1 MNAFTTS
8 NLIGAMQRRAA
19 LMEMGARSAH
29 IAEIVAS
36 AVSESS
42 GRLQG
47 LSRDTIMLAHLAP
60 IIRVV
65 WADGRVREREHN
77 LVLQTARA
85 LGLPEDGFA
94 TAELNSLLERR
105 PGEEFFENTFRL
117 LRPTLQAL
125 RPDARRRRE
134 ADLTSICVLMAEAS
148 GEVSDLL
155 GGTRTSQRELEAV
168 KEVIAKLFGPET
180 VEHSSELP
188 QDQAAANDVAAPNAA
203 ELGFDQETGTIIY
216 LLPLVQTAWAE
227 GRVTRRERK
236 LILGV
241 AAARGIGEDSDAYKK
256 LAYLLET
263 KPPEEFFERA
273 SNTLRAAL
281 SDLPPE
287 LRRVEER
294 ILLKLCVE
302 VAEASSD
309 GFDFPGFSGGISKE
323 EKATFE
329 RIRGAI
335 LEQGS

>member
-1 MNAFTTS
+1 
-8 NLIGAMQRRAA
+8 
-19 LMEMGARSAH
+19 
-29 IAEIVAS
+29 
-36 AVSESS
+36 
-42 GRLQG
+42 
-47 LSRDTIMLAHLAP
+47 MLAHLAP

-94 TAELNSLLERR
+94 TDELNRLLQRR
-105 PGEEFFENTFRL
+105 PNEEFFENTFRL
-117 LRPTLQAL
+117 LRPTMQNL
-125 RPDARRRRE
+125 PSDARRRRE

-155 GGTRTSQRELEAV
+155 GGTRTSQRELEAI
-168 KEVIAKLFGPET
+168 KEVIAKLFGAET
-180 VEHSSELP
+180 LEHSSKLP
-188 QDQAAANDVAAPNAA
+188 KDQAAANDDVAAPNAA
-203 ELGFDQETGTIIY
+203 ELGFAQETGTIIY

-236 LILGV
+236 LILSA

-294 ILLKLCVE
+294 ILLKLCAE
-302 VAEASSD
+302 VAEASGPGLD
-309 GFDFPGFSGGISKE
+309 WPGFSGGSSTE
-323 EKATFE
+323 EKAAIE

-335 LEQGS
+335 SNKAAELSLGDCRLSTNAK